1 MNERTLLLSS
11 LGIWVTRLSHGRAQ
25 DRLGSQGR
33 AEQRMPSAL
42 LVRQKP
48 PPFPQEA
55 VIMEAHLCI
64 CVSSGKGA
72 VYI

>member
-1 MNERTLLLSS
+1 MM
-11 LGIWVTRLSHGRAQ
+11 RLSPGRSQ
-25 DRLGSQGR
+25 DRLGSGGR
-33 AEQRMPSAL
+33 AEGQMPSAL
-42 LVRQKP
+42 TVRQTP

-55 VIMEAHLCI
+55 VIMETHLCI